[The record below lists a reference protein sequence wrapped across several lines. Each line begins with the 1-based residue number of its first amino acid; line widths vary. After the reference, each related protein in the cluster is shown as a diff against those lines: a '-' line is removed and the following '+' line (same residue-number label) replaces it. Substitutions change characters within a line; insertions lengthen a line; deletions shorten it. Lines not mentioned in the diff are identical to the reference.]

1 VPTGGFARCLREAL
15 LGVYGRL
22 CSVST
27 GGFARCLREAL
38 LGVYGGFAN
47 HEWQYVIAQ
56 IALVDCH
63 GS

>member
-1 VPTGGFARCLREAL
+1 M
-15 LGVYGRL
+15 
-22 CSVST
+22 
-27 GGFARCLREAL
+27 EAL

-56 IALVDCH
+56 IALIDCH